1 MTTDNIARADEIV
14 GLTAS
19 SGWALMAR
27 GGYAEDIRRT
37 RYLKWLDENATNAA
51 TFSFF
56 DDITRFADAIVAA
69 HAAKHPQP
77 SDGLPPG
84 PWKVE
89 SGEVHDACLSTVCR
103 KLTAEFKHYSINAA
117 IQAFIARCGSPAVRS
132 ILAACDDAELGRW
145 STIIGQYQVAGDCD
159 ALIGGEFRSPFGGP
173 PTFGEITLACMP
185 RRK

>member
-14 GLTAS
+14 GLKKDRDWPKNFIS
-19 SGWALMAR
+19 E
-27 GGYAEDIRRT
+27 YVDDIRRT

-145 STIIGQYQVAGDCD
+145 SKIIGQYQVAGDCD